1 MDERSGGSAKR
12 ACISVDS
19 KDKAHTEEFS
29 DEDLVMDSFLAGLE
43 DDMSGVYLSE
53 NGILEKFTRKS
64 QGEIY
69 INKCKA
75 KGPPFRRW
83 DRPLK
88 QTIYLWPNIL
98 AQRDE

>member
-1 MDERSGGSAKR
+1 MDERSGGNAKR

-29 DEDLVMDSFLAGLE
+29 DEDLVMESFLAGFE

-64 QGEIY
+64 QGRIY

-75 KGPPFRRW
+75 NGSPFCRW
-83 DRPLK
+83 DRPLERY
-88 QTIYLWPNIL
+88 IYLWPNIFSKH
-98 AQRDE
+98 DE